1 MLRAVLDAPQQVLKK
16 GRESRQLV
24 LVVVFVALLLDNML
38 LTVVVPIVPTFLLAA
53 ELKEANSSL
62 HTRRPLSSRQALA
75 SPTFSTS
82 FSYFDNT
89 TMAVEESAPRSTA
102 WTNGSSRATSPP
114 VMESSS
120 VNKANCLKGIE
131 LLEEENIRVGVLF
144 ASKALMQL
152 LVNPFVGPLTNRIGY
167 HIPMFAGFVILF
179 LSTVSKSFRCTETL
193 YANYIIILCSG
204 LGMLASVYTDD
215 YDRGRAMGIALG
227 GLALGVLGKWL
238 LDGDVGS
245 GGLGSCKPFK
255 DGSRRQV
262 SPRPWKTRKYFPSL
276 FQSCVDFFR
285 NITQEADI
293 SFSLGSQAAREGL
306 GKGPKPVDPK
316 GR

>member
-1 MLRAVLDAPQQVLKK
+1 
-16 GRESRQLV
+16 
-24 LVVVFVALLLDNML
+24 
-38 LTVVVPIVPTFLLAA
+38 
-53 ELKEANSSL
+53 
-62 HTRRPLSSRQALA
+62 
-75 SPTFSTS
+75 
-82 FSYFDNT
+82 
-89 TMAVEESAPRSTA
+89 
-102 WTNGSSRATSPP
+102 
-114 VMESSS
+114 
-120 VNKANCLKGIE
+120 
-131 LLEEENIRVGVLF
+131 
-144 ASKALMQL
+144 
-152 LVNPFVGPLTNRIGY
+152 
-167 HIPMFAGFVILF
+167 
-179 LSTVSKSFRCTETL
+179 L

-306 GKGPKPVDPK
+306 GKVPKPVSQGAKFPTFMLTAYLISASTHDQCFQHERMPSLP
-316 GR
+316 GFLLNFSSI